1 MTDSQRAGPNR
12 TISVITPCYNEEEN
26 VRELYERVREAIA
39 SFGHYNYEHIFI
51 DNASTDNTLGELK
64 CLAARDKNV
73 KVIRNTRNFGHIR
86 SPMHAFNQT
95 TGDAV
100 IGIVADLQDPPEMIV
115 DMIRKWEEGYRVVI
129 GIKEASDENGTMFWI
144 RRGYYRL
151 VKRLSG
157 VETYENFTGF
167 GLYDRKVVDVIKE
180 FDDPYPYFR
189 GMIAEAGFAHFDIPY
204 HQPKRK
210 HGITKN
216 NFFTLYDLAML
227 AITNLSKVPLR
238 LVTFS
243 GFVGALVSI
252 LVSLAYLVYKL
263 IFWNK
268 FSVGVAPMVIGVFFF
283 LSVQMLFMGIIGE
296 YIGTIHTLVQKRPL
310 VVEQERI
317 NFEYGPGQPLRATP
331 MECNTQ
337 ESSSGGTFS

>member
-1 MTDSQRAGPNR
+1 MTDLKRAGTNR
-12 TISVITPCYNEEEN
+12 TISVITPCYNEEDN
-26 VRELYERVREAIA
+26 VREVYERVRAAIA
-39 SFGHYNYEHIFI
+39 SAGSYSYEHIFI
-51 DNASTDNTLGELK
+51 DNASLDNTLEELK
-64 CLAARDKNV
+64 HLAARDKNV
-73 KVIRNTRNFGHIR
+73 KVIRNTRNFGHVR

-115 DMIRKWEEGYRVVI
+115 DMIHKWEEGYPVVI
-129 GIKEASDENGTMFWI
+129 CLKVTSGENGLMFWI
-144 RRGYYRL
+144 RKQYYKL

-167 GLYDRKVVDVIKE
+167 GLYDRKVVDVIKK

-189 GMIAEAGFAHFDIPY
+189 GMIAEAGFWHFDIPY
-204 HQPKRK
+204 HQPARK

-216 NFFTLYDLAML
+216 NFYSLYDLAML

-252 LVSLAYLVYKL
+252 VVSLAYLIYKL
-263 IFWNK
+263 IFWRR
-268 FSVGVAPMVIGVFFF
+268 FSVGIAPLVIGVFFF
-283 LSVQMLFMGIIGE
+283 MSVQMLFMGIIGE

-317 NFEYGPGQPLRATP
+317 NFEYGPGEPLRDALPDTLQDNEAQPSAT
-331 MECNTQ
+331 
-337 ESSSGGTFS
+337 S